1 MKNINDI
8 KKQETLFSEAEI
20 RSLLSLS
27 EDIKAVVQINK
38 VQEDTLRKLDNIIT
52 TLQGVKENF
61 MWRVIRAAKQ
71 NHMLD

>member
-27 EDIKAVVQINK
+27 EDIKAVVEINK

>member
-20 RSLLSLS
+20 RSLTALS
-27 EDIKAVVQINK
+27 EDIKSVIQFNK

-52 TLQGVKENF
+52 TLQGLKENF